1 MCALTIYNPERSKV
15 SCHFT
20 SVQVQSFF
28 SPMFSCFS
36 LTADFKQLQ
45 PARESLSVT
54 QVHVQSQEV
63 FNPTT
68 YTLNLEVQHSCHLL
82 SALIL
87 LILILGKVF
96 IIVR

>member
-1 MCALTIYNPERSKV
+1 
-15 SCHFT
+15 
-20 SVQVQSFF
+20 
-28 SPMFSCFS
+28 MFSCFS

-68 YTLNLEVQHSCHLL
+68 CNTLNLEVQHSCHLL

-87 LILILGKVF
+87 LILVLGKVF
-96 IIVR
+96 IIVKLSLHCLLKR